1 MRPGWERDRPRFSD
15 VKLHPEPFF
24 VNRLRLY
31 VLKAGLGV
39 ESVSSALHQPMGD
52 ASRKFLRS
60 NTVDS
65 IFLSSFA
72 SESSREEPIIGS
84 VSAHL

>member
-39 ESVSSALHQPMGD
+39 ESVRSAVH
-52 ASRKFLRS
+52 
-60 NTVDS
+60 
-65 IFLSSFA
+65 
-72 SESSREEPIIGS
+72 
-84 VSAHL
+84 

>member
-24 VNRLRLY
+24 VNRLRPY

-39 ESVSSALHQPMGD
+39 EKRELRLALADGRCVEKVSPLEH
-52 ASRKFLRS
+52 RRFHIL
-60 NTVDS
+60 
-65 IFLSSFA
+65 
-72 SESSREEPIIGS
+72 IIVCARVLQGRT
-84 VSAHL
+84 HYW